1 MPESLVWL
9 IIQIKMGNWDR
20 LFVYMNNV
28 ELELMGL
35 FATVVEQGSFTGAAE
50 VLGMPKSS
58 VSQKI
63 SRLESQLG
71 VRLLQRTTR
80 RLSLTPQGEV
90 YVEHCQS
97 LLALARSANLAMARL
112 RSAPA
117 GRVRITAP
125 EATGTLLLGRILA
138 EFRAL
143 YPEVVLELTLSDEQL
158 DLVGEGY
165 DLALRAAPLKDS
177 SLICRRIGQVARHLV
192 AAPGYL
198 ASHGTPQQLPE
209 LGGHACLVHGALPVW
224 PLQEGGWRPQGAC
237 ISNSLL
243 ALREL
248 ALHEGGIALLP
259 DHVCREDLAAGR
271 LLKVLP
277 AHPIPPNPFYLIYPS
292 REHLAPALRSLMDFV
307 AERLP
312 FA

>member
-1 MPESLVWL
+1 
-9 IIQIKMGNWDR
+9 
-20 LFVYMNNV
+20 
-28 ELELMGL
+28 MGL

-50 VLGMPKSS
+50 LLGMPKSS

-90 YVEHCQS
+90 YVEQCRA

-112 RSAPA
+112 RAAPA

-143 YPEVVLELTLSDEQL
+143 YPEVVLELTLCDEQL

-177 SLICRRIGQVARHLV
+177 SLICRRIGQVPRYLV
-192 AAPGYL
+192 AAPAYL
-198 ASHGTPQQLPE
+198 AAHGMPQQLSE
-209 LGGHACLVHGALPVW
+209 LGRYACLVHTSLPVW

-248 ALHEGGIALLP
+248 AINEGGIALLP
-259 DHVCREDLAAGR
+259 HHVCEGDLASGR
-271 LLKVLP
+271 LQRVLP
-277 AHPIPPNPFYLIYPS
+277 ELAVPPNPFYLIYPS

>member
-1 MPESLVWL
+1 
-9 IIQIKMGNWDR
+9 
-20 LFVYMNNV
+20 MNNV
-28 ELELMGL
+28 DLELMGL
-35 FATVVEQGSFTGAAE
+35 FATVVEQGSFTRAAE
-50 VLGMPKSS
+50 LLGMPKSS

-80 RLSLTPQGEV
+80 RLSLTPQGEL
-90 YVEHCQS
+90 YVEHCQG
-97 LLALARSANLAMARL
+97 LQAMARSANLAMARL

-192 AAPGYL
+192 AAPAYL
-198 ASHGTPQQLPE
+198 AAHGMPQQLSE
-209 LGGHACLVHGALPVW
+209 LGRYACLVHSAMPVW

-237 ISNSLL
+237 VSNSLL
-243 ALREL
+243 ALREM
-248 ALHEGGIALLP
+248 ALHDGGIALLP
-259 DHVCREDLAAGR
+259 HHVCEGDLVAGR
-271 LLKVLP
+271 LQKVLP
-277 AHPIPPNPFYLIYPS
+277 DQPIPANPFYLIYPS
-292 REHLAPALRSLMDFV
+292 REHLAPALRTLMDFV

>member
-1 MPESLVWL
+1 
-9 IIQIKMGNWDR
+9 
-20 LFVYMNNV
+20 MNNV

-35 FATVVEQGSFTGAAE
+35 FATVVEQGSFTRAAE
-50 VLGMPKSS
+50 LLGMPKSS

-80 RLSLTPQGEV
+80 RLSLTPQGEI
-90 YVEHCQS
+90 YVEHCRG
-97 LLALARSANLAMARL
+97 LLTLARSANLAMARL
-112 RSAPA
+112 RNAPA

-125 EATGTLLLGRILA
+125 EATGTLLLGPILA

-143 YPEVVLELTLSDEQL
+143 YPEVVLELTLSDDQL

-177 SLICRRIGQVARHLV
+177 SLICRRIGEVARYLV
-192 AAPGYL
+192 ASPGYL
-198 ASHGTPQQLPE
+198 ARHGMPQRLAE
-209 LGGHACLVHGALPVW
+209 LAHHVCLVHTALPVW

-237 ISNSLL
+237 VSNSLL

-248 ALHEGGIALLP
+248 ALHDGGIALLP
-259 DHVCREDLAAGR
+259 QHVCESGLASGK
-271 LLKVLP
+271 LQKILP
-277 AHPIPPNPFYLIYPS
+277 MIPIPTNPFYLIYPS

>member
-1 MPESLVWL
+1 
-9 IIQIKMGNWDR
+9 
-20 LFVYMNNV
+20 MNNV

-50 VLGMPKSS
+50 LLGMPKSS

-90 YVEHCQS
+90 YVEQCRA

-112 RSAPA
+112 RAAPA

-143 YPEVVLELTLSDEQL
+143 YPEVVLELTLCDEQL

-177 SLICRRIGQVARHLV
+177 SLICRRIGQVPRHLV
-192 AAPGYL
+192 AAPAYL
-198 ASHGTPQQLPE
+198 AAHGMPQQLSE
-209 LGGHACLVHGALPVW
+209 LGRYACLVHTSLPVW

-248 ALHEGGIALLP
+248 AINEGGIALLP
-259 DHVCREDLAAGR
+259 HHVCEGDLASGR
-271 LLKVLP
+271 LQRVLP
-277 AHPIPPNPFYLIYPS
+277 ELAVPPNPFYLIYPS

>member
-1 MPESLVWL
+1 
-9 IIQIKMGNWDR
+9 
-20 LFVYMNNV
+20 MNNV

-35 FATVVEQGSFTGAAE
+35 FATVVEQGSFTRAAE
-50 VLGMPKSS
+50 LLDMPKSS

-80 RLSLTPQGEV
+80 RLSLTPQGEL
-90 YVEHCQS
+90 YVEHCKG
-97 LLALARSANLAMARL
+97 LLVLARSANLAMARL

-125 EATGTLLLGRILA
+125 EATGTLLLGKILA

-143 YPEVVLELTLSDEQL
+143 YPDVVLELTLSDEQL

-192 AAPGYL
+192 AAPAYL
-198 ASHGTPQQLPE
+198 GERGAPQQLSE
-209 LGGHACLVHGALPVW
+209 LGLHACLVHTALPIW
-224 PLQEGGWRPQGAC
+224 PLQEGGWRVRGAC

-248 ALHEGGIALLP
+248 ALHGGGIALLP
-259 DHVCREDLAAGR
+259 DHVCRGDLAAGR
-271 LLKVLP
+271 LQKVLP
-277 AHPIPPNPFYLIYPS
+277 DLAIPPNPFYLIYPS
-292 REHLAPALRSLMDFV
+292 REHLAPALRTLMDFV
-307 AERLP
+307 ADRLP

>member
-1 MPESLVWL
+1 
-9 IIQIKMGNWDR
+9 
-20 LFVYMNNV
+20 MNNI

-35 FATVVEQGSFTGAAE
+35 FATVVEQGSFTRAAE
-50 VLGMPKSS
+50 LLGMPKSS

-63 SRLESQLG
+63 SRLESRLG

-90 YVEHCQS
+90 YVEHCQG
-97 LLALARSANLAMARL
+97 LLTLARSANLAMARL

-125 EATGTLLLGRILA
+125 EATGTLLLGPILA

-143 YPEVVLELTLSDEQL
+143 YPEVVLELTLSDDQL

-177 SLICRRIGQVARHLV
+177 SLICRRIGEVARYLV
-192 AAPGYL
+192 ASPGYL
-198 ASHGTPQQLPE
+198 ARHGMPQRLAE
-209 LGGHACLVHGALPVW
+209 LAHHVCLVHTALPVW

-237 ISNSLL
+237 VSNSLL

-248 ALHEGGIALLP
+248 ALHDGGIALLP
-259 DHVCREDLAAGR
+259 QHVCESGLASGK
-271 LLKVLP
+271 LQKILP
-277 AHPIPPNPFYLIYPS
+277 MIPIPTNPFYLIYPS

>member
-1 MPESLVWL
+1 
-9 IIQIKMGNWDR
+9 
-20 LFVYMNNV
+20 MNNV
-28 ELELMGL
+28 DLELMGL
-35 FATVVEQGSFTGAAE
+35 FATVVEQGSFTRAAE
-50 VLGMPKSS
+50 LMGMPKSS

-63 SRLESQLG
+63 SRLEAQLG

-90 YVEHCQS
+90 YVEHCQG
-97 LLALARSANLAMARL
+97 LLTLARSANLAMARF

-177 SLICRRIGQVARHLV
+177 SLICRRIGQVPRHLV
-192 AAPGYL
+192 AAPAYL
-198 ASHGTPQQLPE
+198 AAHGMPQQLSD
-209 LGGHACLVHGALPVW
+209 LGRYACLVHSALPLW

-248 ALHEGGIALLP
+248 AINEGGIALLP
-259 DHVCREDLAAGR
+259 HHVCEGDLASGR
-271 LLKVLP
+271 LQKVLP
-277 AHPIPPNPFYLIYPS
+277 ELAVPPNPFYLIYPS
-292 REHLAPALRSLMDFV
+292 REHLAPALRTLMDFV

>member
-1 MPESLVWL
+1 
-9 IIQIKMGNWDR
+9 
-20 LFVYMNNV
+20 MNNFD
-28 ELELMGL
+28 LELMGL
-35 FATVVEQGSFTGAAE
+35 FATVVEQGSFTRAAE
-50 VLGMPKSS
+50 LLGMPKSS

-80 RLSLTPQGEV
+80 RLSLTPQGEL
-90 YVEHCQS
+90 YVEHCQG

-192 AAPGYL
+192 AAPAYL
-198 ASHGTPQQLPE
+198 AAHGMPQQLSE
-209 LGGHACLVHGALPVW
+209 LGRYACLVHSAMPVW

-237 ISNSLL
+237 VSNSLL
-243 ALREL
+243 ALREM
-248 ALHEGGIALLP
+248 ALHDGGIALLP
-259 DHVCREDLAAGR
+259 HHVCEGDLVAGR
-271 LLKVLP
+271 LQKVLP
-277 AHPIPPNPFYLIYPS
+277 DQPIPANPFYLIYPS
-292 REHLAPALRSLMDFV
+292 REHLAPALRTLMDFV

>member
-1 MPESLVWL
+1 
-9 IIQIKMGNWDR
+9 
-20 LFVYMNNV
+20 MNNV

-35 FATVVEQGSFTGAAE
+35 FATVVEQGSFTRAAE
-50 VLGMPKSS
+50 LLGMPKSS

-80 RLSLTPQGEV
+80 RLSLTPQGEI
-90 YVEHCQS
+90 YVEHCRG
-97 LLALARSANLAMARL
+97 LLTLARSANLAMARL
-112 RSAPA
+112 RSVPA

-125 EATGTLLLGRILA
+125 EATGTLLLGPILA

-177 SLICRRIGQVARHLV
+177 SLICRRIGEVARYLV
-192 AAPGYL
+192 ASPGYL
-198 ASHGTPQQLPE
+198 ARHGMPQRLAE
-209 LGGHACLVHGALPVW
+209 LAHHVCLVHTALPVW

-237 ISNSLL
+237 ASNSLL

-248 ALHEGGIALLP
+248 ALHDGGIALLP
-259 DHVCREDLAAGR
+259 QHVCESGLASGK
-271 LLKVLP
+271 LQKILP
-277 AHPIPPNPFYLIYPS
+277 MIPIPTNPFYLIYPS

>member
-1 MPESLVWL
+1 
-9 IIQIKMGNWDR
+9 
-20 LFVYMNNV
+20 MNNV

-35 FATVVEQGSFTGAAE
+35 FATVVEQGSFTRAAE
-50 VLGMPKSS
+50 LLGMPKSS

-80 RLSLTPQGEV
+80 RLSLTPQGEI
-90 YVEHCQS
+90 YVEHCRG
-97 LLALARSANLAMARL
+97 LLTLARCANLAMARL

-125 EATGTLLLGRILA
+125 EATGTLLLGPILA

-177 SLICRRIGQVARHLV
+177 SLICRRIGEVARYLV
-192 AAPGYL
+192 ASPGYL
-198 ASHGTPQQLPE
+198 ARHGMPQRLAE
-209 LGGHACLVHGALPVW
+209 LAHHVCLVHTALPVW

-237 ISNSLL
+237 ASNSLL

-248 ALHEGGIALLP
+248 ALHDGGIALLP
-259 DHVCREDLAAGR
+259 QHVCESGLASGK
-271 LLKVLP
+271 LQKILP
-277 AHPIPPNPFYLIYPS
+277 MIPIPTNPFYLIYPS

>member
-1 MPESLVWL
+1 
-9 IIQIKMGNWDR
+9 
-20 LFVYMNNV
+20 MNNV

-63 SRLESQLG
+63 SRLESRLG

-90 YVEHCQS
+90 YVAHCQE

-112 RSAPA
+112 RAAPG

-143 YPEVVLELTLSDEQL
+143 YPEVVLELTLCDEQL

-165 DLALRAAPLKDS
+165 DLALR
-177 SLICRRIGQVARHLV
+177 
-192 AAPGYL
+192 
-198 ASHGTPQQLPE
+198 
-209 LGGHACLVHGALPVW
+209 
-224 PLQEGGWRPQGAC
+224 
-237 ISNSLL
+237 
-243 ALREL
+243 EL
-248 ALHEGGIALLP
+248 ALHDGGIALLP
-259 DHVCREDLAAGR
+259 AHVCGDDLAAGR

-277 AHPIPPNPFYLIYPS
+277 DLLVPVNPFYLIYPS

>member
-1 MPESLVWL
+1 
-9 IIQIKMGNWDR
+9 
-20 LFVYMNNV
+20 
-28 ELELMGL
+28 MGL
-35 FATVVEQGSFTGAAE
+35 FATVVEQGSFTRAAE
-50 VLGMPKSS
+50 LLGMPKSS

-63 SRLESQLG
+63 SRLEAQLG

-80 RLSLTPQGEV
+80 KLSLTPQGEL
-90 YVEHCQS
+90 YVEHCQG
-97 LLALARSANLAMARL
+97 LLVLARSANLAMARL

-125 EATGTLLLGRILA
+125 EATGTLLLGKILA

-143 YPEVVLELTLSDEQL
+143 YPEVVLELTLSDEQE

-192 AAPGYL
+192 AAPAYL
-198 ASHGTPQQLPE
+198 AAHGMPQQLSE
-209 LGGHACLVHGALPVW
+209 LGRYACLVHSAMLVW
-224 PLQEGGWRPQGAC
+224 PWQEGGWRPQGAC
-237 ISNSLL
+237 VSNSLL
-243 ALREL
+243 ALREM
-248 ALHEGGIALLP
+248 AIHDGGIALLP
-259 DHVCREDLAAGR
+259 HHVCAGDLAAGR
-271 LLKVLP
+271 LQKVLP
-277 AHPIPPNPFYLIYPS
+277 DQPIPANPFYLIYPS
-292 REHLAPALRSLMDFV
+292 REHLAPALRTLMDFV

>member
-1 MPESLVWL
+1 
-9 IIQIKMGNWDR
+9 
-20 LFVYMNNV
+20 MNNI

-35 FATVVEQGSFTGAAE
+35 FATVVEQGSFTRAAE

-63 SRLESQLG
+63 SRLESRLG

-90 YVEHCQS
+90 YVEHCQG
-97 LLALARSANLAMARL
+97 LLTLARSANLAMARL

-125 EATGTLLLGRILA
+125 EATGTLLLGPILA

-143 YPEVVLELTLSDEQL
+143 YPEVVLELTLSDDQL

-177 SLICRRIGQVARHLV
+177 SLICRRIGEVARYLV
-192 AAPGYL
+192 ASPGYL
-198 ASHGTPQQLPE
+198 ARHGMPQRLAE
-209 LGGHACLVHGALPVW
+209 LAHHVCLVHTALPVW

-237 ISNSLL
+237 VSNSLL

-248 ALHEGGIALLP
+248 ALHDGGIALLP
-259 DHVCREDLAAGR
+259 QHVCESGLASGK
-271 LLKVLP
+271 LQKILP
-277 AHPIPPNPFYLIYPS
+277 MSPIPTNPFYLIYPS

>member
-1 MPESLVWL
+1 
-9 IIQIKMGNWDR
+9 
-20 LFVYMNNV
+20 MNNV
-28 ELELMGL
+28 DLELMGL
-35 FATVVEQGSFTGAAE
+35 FATVVEQGSFTRAAE
-50 VLGMPKSS
+50 LLGMPKSS

-63 SRLESQLG
+63 SRLEAQLG

-80 RLSLTPQGEV
+80 RLSLTPQGEL
-90 YVEHCQS
+90 YVEHCQG
-97 LLALARSANLAMARL
+97 LLVLARSANLAMARL
-112 RSAPA
+112 RLAPA

-125 EATGTLLLGRILA
+125 EATGTLLLGKILA

-143 YPEVVLELTLSDEQL
+143 YPEVVLELTLSDEQE

-192 AAPGYL
+192 AAPAYL
-198 ASHGTPQQLPE
+198 AAHGMPQQLSE
-209 LGGHACLVHGALPVW
+209 LGRYACLVHSAMPVW

-237 ISNSLL
+237 VSNSLL
-243 ALREL
+243 ALREM
-248 ALHEGGIALLP
+248 AIHEGGIALLP
-259 DHVCREDLAAGR
+259 HHVCAGDLAAGR
-271 LLKVLP
+271 LQKVLP
-277 AHPIPPNPFYLIYPS
+277 DQPIPANPFYLIYPS
-292 REHLAPALRSLMDFV
+292 REHLAPALRTLMDFV

>member
-1 MPESLVWL
+1 
-9 IIQIKMGNWDR
+9 
-20 LFVYMNNV
+20 MNNV

-35 FATVVEQGSFTGAAE
+35 FATVVEQGSFTRAAE
-50 VLGMPKSS
+50 LLGMPKSS

-80 RLSLTPQGEV
+80 RLSLTPQGEI
-90 YVEHCQS
+90 YVEHCRG
-97 LLALARSANLAMARL
+97 LLTLARSANLAMARL

-125 EATGTLLLGRILA
+125 EATGTLLLGPILA

-158 DLVGEGY
+158 DLVREGY

-177 SLICRRIGQVARHLV
+177 SLICWRIGEVARYLV
-192 AAPGYL
+192 ASPGYL
-198 ASHGTPQQLPE
+198 ARHGMPQLLAE
-209 LGGHACLVHGALPVW
+209 LAHHVCLVHTALPVW

-237 ISNSLL
+237 VSNSLL

-248 ALHEGGIALLP
+248 ALHDGGIALLP
-259 DHVCREDLAAGR
+259 QHVCESGLASGK
-271 LLKVLP
+271 LQKILP
-277 AHPIPPNPFYLIYPS
+277 MIPIPTNPFYLIYPS

>member
-1 MPESLVWL
+1 
-9 IIQIKMGNWDR
+9 
-20 LFVYMNNV
+20 
-28 ELELMGL
+28 MGL

-50 VLGMPKSS
+50 ALGMPKSS

-63 SRLESQLG
+63 SRLETQLG

-80 RLSLTPQGEV
+80 RLNLTPQGEI
-90 YVEHCQS
+90 YVEQCQA

-112 RSAPA
+112 RAAPA

-143 YPEVVLELTLSDEQL
+143 YPEVVLELTLCDDQL

-165 DLALRAAPLKDS
+165 DLALWAAPLKDS
-177 SLICRRIGQVARHLV
+177 SLICRRIGQVPRHLV
-192 AAPGYL
+192 AALGYL
-198 ASHGTPQQLPE
+198 AAHGAPQQLSE
-209 LGGHACLVHGALPVW
+209 LGLHPCLVHSALPVW

-259 DHVCREDLAAGR
+259 HHVCQEDLATGR
-271 LLKVLP
+271 LQKLLP
-277 AHPIPPNPFYLIYPS
+277 DHPIPPNPFYLIYPS

>member
-1 MPESLVWL
+1 
-9 IIQIKMGNWDR
+9 
-20 LFVYMNNV
+20 MNNV

-35 FATVVEQGSFTGAAE
+35 FATVVEQGSFTRAAE
-50 VLGMPKSS
+50 LLGMPKSS

-80 RLSLTPQGEV
+80 RLSLTPQGEI
-90 YVEHCQS
+90 YVEHCRG
-97 LLALARSANLAMARL
+97 LLTLARSANLAMARL

-125 EATGTLLLGRILA
+125 EATGTLLLGPILA

-177 SLICRRIGQVARHLV
+177 SLICRRIGEVARYLV
-192 AAPGYL
+192 ASPGYL
-198 ASHGTPQQLPE
+198 ARHGMPQRQAE
-209 LGGHACLVHGALPVW
+209 LAHHVCLVHTALPVW

-237 ISNSLL
+237 ASNSLL

-248 ALHEGGIALLP
+248 ALHDGGIALLP
-259 DHVCREDLAAGR
+259 QHVCESGLASGK
-271 LLKVLP
+271 LQKILP
-277 AHPIPPNPFYLIYPS
+277 MIPIPTNPFYLIYPS
-292 REHLAPALRSLMDFV
+292 REHLAPALRSLM
-307 AERLP
+307 
-312 FA
+312 

>member
-1 MPESLVWL
+1 
-9 IIQIKMGNWDR
+9 
-20 LFVYMNNV
+20 MNNV
-28 ELELMGL
+28 DLELMGL
-35 FATVVEQGSFTGAAE
+35 FATVVEQGSFTRAAE
-50 VLGMPKSS
+50 LLGMPKSS

-80 RLSLTPQGEV
+80 RLSLTPQGEL
-90 YVEHCQS
+90 YVEHCQG

-165 DLALRAAPLKDS
+165 DLALRAAP
-177 SLICRRIGQVARHLV
+177 A
-192 AAPGYL
+192 YL
-198 ASHGTPQQLPE
+198 AAHGMPQQLSE
-209 LGGHACLVHGALPVW
+209 LGRCACLVHSAMPVW

-237 ISNSLL
+237 VSNSLL
-243 ALREL
+243 ALREM
-248 ALHEGGIALLP
+248 ALHDGGIALLP
-259 DHVCREDLAAGR
+259 HHVCEGDLAAGR
-271 LLKVLP
+271 LQKVLP
-277 AHPIPPNPFYLIYPS
+277 DQPIPANPFYLIYPS
-292 REHLAPALRSLMDFV
+292 REHLAPALRTLMDFV

>member
-1 MPESLVWL
+1 
-9 IIQIKMGNWDR
+9 
-20 LFVYMNNV
+20 
-28 ELELMGL
+28 MGL

-50 VLGMPKSS
+50 LLGMPKSS

-90 YVEHCQS
+90 YVEQCRA

-112 RSAPA
+112 RAAPA

-143 YPEVVLELTLSDEQL
+143 YPEVVLELTLCDEQL

-177 SLICRRIGQVARHLV
+177 SLICRRIGQVPRYLV
-192 AAPGYL
+192 AAPAYL
-198 ASHGTPQQLPE
+198 AAHGTPQQLSE
-209 LGGHACLVHGALPVW
+209 LGRYACLVHTSLPVW

-237 ISNSLL
+237 LSNSLL

-248 ALHEGGIALLP
+248 AINEGGIALLP
-259 DHVCREDLAAGR
+259 HHVCEGDLASGR
-271 LLKVLP
+271 LQKVLP
-277 AHPIPPNPFYLIYPS
+277 ELAVPPNPFYLIYPS

>member
-1 MPESLVWL
+1 
-9 IIQIKMGNWDR
+9 
-20 LFVYMNNV
+20 MNNV
-28 ELELMGL
+28 ELESMGL

-63 SRLESQLG
+63 SRLESRLG

-80 RLSLTPQGEV
+80 RLSLTPQGEL
-90 YVEHCQS
+90 YVEHCRA

-112 RSAPA
+112 RDAPA

-125 EATGTLLLGRILA
+125 EATGTLLLGKILA

-143 YPEVVLELTLSDEQL
+143 YPEVVLELTLCDEQL

-177 SLICRRIGQVARHLV
+177 SLICRRIGQVPRHLV
-192 AAPGYL
+192 AAPDYL
-198 ASHGTPQQLPE
+198 ARHGEPQQLSE
-209 LGGHACLVHGALPVW
+209 LGRHACLVHSALPVW

-237 ISNSLL
+237 LSNSLL

-248 ALHEGGIALLP
+248 ALNGGGIALLP
-259 DHVCREDLAAGR
+259 EHVCRGDLAAG
-271 LLKVLP
+271 LLQQVLP
-277 AHPIPPNPFYLIYPS
+277 EHSIPPNPFYLIYPS

-307 AERLP
+307 ADRLP
-312 FA
+312 FARGG

>member
-1 MPESLVWL
+1 
-9 IIQIKMGNWDR
+9 
-20 LFVYMNNV
+20 MNNV

-50 VLGMPKSS
+50 LLGMPKSS

-63 SRLESQLG
+63 SRLESLLG

-90 YVEHCQS
+90 YVEQCRA

-112 RSAPA
+112 RAAPA

-143 YPEVVLELTLSDEQL
+143 YPEVVLELTLCDEQL

-177 SLICRRIGQVARHLV
+177 SLICRRIGQVPRYLV
-192 AAPGYL
+192 AAPAYL
-198 ASHGTPQQLPE
+198 AAHGMPQQLSE
-209 LGGHACLVHGALPVW
+209 LGRYACLVHTSLPVW

-248 ALHEGGIALLP
+248 AINEGGIALLP
-259 DHVCREDLAAGR
+259 HHVCEGDLASGR
-271 LLKVLP
+271 LQKVLP
-277 AHPIPPNPFYLIYPS
+277 ELAVPPNPFYLIYPS

>member
-1 MPESLVWL
+1 
-9 IIQIKMGNWDR
+9 
-20 LFVYMNNV
+20 MNNV
-28 ELELMGL
+28 DLELMGL
-35 FATVVEQGSFTGAAE
+35 FATVVEQGSFTRAAE
-50 VLGMPKSS
+50 LLGMPKSS

-63 SRLESQLG
+63 SRLEAQLG

-80 RLSLTPQGEV
+80 KLSLTPQGEL
-90 YVEHCQS
+90 YVEHCQG

-125 EATGTLLLGRILA
+125 EATGTLLLGKILA
-138 EFRAL
+138 EFRSL
-143 YPEVVLELTLSDEQL
+143 YPEVVLELTLSDEQE

-192 AAPGYL
+192 AAPAYL
-198 ASHGTPQQLPE
+198 AAHGMPQQLSE
-209 LGGHACLVHGALPVW
+209 LGRYACLVHSAMPVW

-237 ISNSLL
+237 VSNSLL
-243 ALREL
+243 ALREM
-248 ALHEGGIALLP
+248 AIHDGGIALLP
-259 DHVCREDLAAGR
+259 HHVCAGDLAAGR
-271 LLKVLP
+271 LQKVLP
-277 AHPIPPNPFYLIYPS
+277 DQPIPANPFYLIYPS
-292 REHLAPALRSLMDFV
+292 REHLAPALRTLMDFV

>member
-1 MPESLVWL
+1 ME
-9 IIQIKMGNWDR
+9 R

-35 FATVVEQGSFTGAAE
+35 FATVVEQGSFTRAAE
-50 VLGMPKSS
+50 LLDMPKSS

-80 RLSLTPQGEV
+80 RLSLTPQGEL
-90 YVEHCQS
+90 YVEHCKG
-97 LLALARSANLAMARL
+97 LLVLARSANLAMARL

-125 EATGTLLLGRILA
+125 EATGTLLLGKILA

-143 YPEVVLELTLSDEQL
+143 YPDVVLELTLSDEQL

-192 AAPGYL
+192 AAPAYL
-198 ASHGTPQQLPE
+198 SERGAPQQLSE
-209 LGGHACLVHGALPVW
+209 LGLHACLVHTALPIW
-224 PLQEGGWRPQGAC
+224 PLQEGGWRVRGAC

-248 ALHEGGIALLP
+248 ALHGGGIALLP
-259 DHVCREDLAAGR
+259 DHVCRGDLAAGR
-271 LLKVLP
+271 LQKVLP
-277 AHPIPPNPFYLIYPS
+277 DLAIPPNPFYLIYPS
-292 REHLAPALRSLMDFV
+292 REHLAPALRTLMDFV
-307 AERLP
+307 ADRLP

>member
-1 MPESLVWL
+1 
-9 IIQIKMGNWDR
+9 
-20 LFVYMNNV
+20 MNNV
-28 ELELMGL
+28 DLELMGL
-35 FATVVEQGSFTGAAE
+35 FATVVEQGSFTRAAE
-50 VLGMPKSS
+50 LMGMPKSS

-63 SRLESQLG
+63 SRLEAQLG

-90 YVEHCQS
+90 YVEHCQG
-97 LLALARSANLAMARL
+97 LLTLARSANLAMARL

-192 AAPGYL
+192 AAPAYL
-198 ASHGTPQQLPE
+198 ATHGMPQQLSE
-209 LGGHACLVHGALPVW
+209 LGRYACLVHSAMPVW

-237 ISNSLL
+237 VSNSLL
-243 ALREL
+243 ALREM
-248 ALHEGGIALLP
+248 AIHDGGIALLP
-259 DHVCREDLAAGR
+259 HHVCEGDLAAGR
-271 LLKVLP
+271 LQKVLP
-277 AHPIPPNPFYLIYPS
+277 DHPIPVNPFYLIYPS
-292 REHLAPALRSLMDFV
+292 REHLAPALRTLMDFV

>member
-1 MPESLVWL
+1 
-9 IIQIKMGNWDR
+9 MGNRDR

-63 SRLESQLG
+63 SRLESRLG

-90 YVEHCQS
+90 YVEHCQA

-125 EATGTLLLGRILA
+125 EATGTLLLGRIMA

-143 YPEVVLELTLSDEQL
+143 YPKVVLELTLSDEQL

-198 ASHGTPQQLPE
+198 ASQGTPQQLTE
-209 LGGHACLVHGALPVW
+209 LGGHACLVHTSLPVW
-224 PLQEGGWRPQGAC
+224 PLLEGGWRPQGAC

-259 DHVCREDLAAGR
+259 DHVCRDDLAAGR

-277 AHPIPPNPFYLIYPS
+277 DHPIPPNPFYLIYPS

>member
-1 MPESLVWL
+1 
-9 IIQIKMGNWDR
+9 
-20 LFVYMNNV
+20 MNNV
-28 ELELMGL
+28 DLELMGL
-35 FATVVEQGSFTGAAE
+35 FATVVEQGSFTQAAE
-50 VLGMPKSS
+50 LMGMPKSS

-63 SRLESQLG
+63 SRLEAQLG

-90 YVEHCQS
+90 YVEHCQG
-97 LLALARSANLAMARL
+97 LLTLARSANLAMARL

-177 SLICRRIGQVARHLV
+177 SLICRRIGQVPRHLV
-192 AAPGYL
+192 AAPAYL
-198 ASHGTPQQLPE
+198 AAHGMPQQLSD
-209 LGGHACLVHGALPVW
+209 LGRYACLVHSALPLW

-248 ALHEGGIALLP
+248 AINEGGIALLP
-259 DHVCREDLAAGR
+259 HHVCEGDLASGR
-271 LLKVLP
+271 LQKVLP
-277 AHPIPPNPFYLIYPS
+277 ELAVPPNPFYLIYPS
-292 REHLAPALRSLMDFV
+292 REHLAPALRTLMDFV

-312 FA
+312 FV

>member
-1 MPESLVWL
+1 
-9 IIQIKMGNWDR
+9 
-20 LFVYMNNV
+20 
-28 ELELMGL
+28 
-35 FATVVEQGSFTGAAE
+35 
-50 VLGMPKSS
+50 
-58 VSQKI
+58 
-63 SRLESQLG
+63 
-71 VRLLQRTTR
+71 
-80 RLSLTPQGEV
+80 
-90 YVEHCQS
+90 
-97 LLALARSANLAMARL
+97 MARL
-112 RSAPA
+112 RAAPG

-143 YPEVVLELTLSDEQL
+143 YPEVVLELTLCDEQL

-192 AAPGYL
+192 ASPGYL
-198 ASHGTPQQLPE
+198 AANGTPLQLSE
-209 LGGHACLVHGALPVW
+209 LAGHACLVHGSLPVW
-224 PLQEGGWRPQGAC
+224 PLQEGGWRPRGAC
-237 ISNSLL
+237 QSNSLL

-248 ALHEGGIALLP
+248 ALHDGGIALLP
-259 DHVCREDLAAGR
+259 AHVCGDDLAAGR

-277 AHPIPPNPFYLIYPS
+277 DLLVPVNPFYLIYPS

>member
-1 MPESLVWL
+1 
-9 IIQIKMGNWDR
+9 
-20 LFVYMNNV
+20 
-28 ELELMGL
+28 MGL
-35 FATVVEQGSFTGAAE
+35 FATVVEQGSFTRAAE
-50 VLGMPKSS
+50 LMGMPKSS

-63 SRLESQLG
+63 SRLEAQLG

-90 YVEHCQS
+90 YVEHCQG
-97 LLALARSANLAMARL
+97 LLTLARSANLAMARL

-177 SLICRRIGQVARHLV
+177 SLICRRIGQVPRHLV
-192 AAPGYL
+192 AAPAYL
-198 ASHGTPQQLPE
+198 AAHGMPQQLSD
-209 LGGHACLVHGALPVW
+209 LGRYACLVHSALPLW

-248 ALHEGGIALLP
+248 AINEGGIALLP
-259 DHVCREDLAAGR
+259 HHVCEGDLASGR
-271 LLKVLP
+271 LQKVLP
-277 AHPIPPNPFYLIYPS
+277 ELAVPPNPFYLIYPS
-292 REHLAPALRSLMDFV
+292 REHLAPALRTLMDFV

>member
-1 MPESLVWL
+1 
-9 IIQIKMGNWDR
+9 
-20 LFVYMNNV
+20 MNNV
-28 ELELMGL
+28 DLELMGL
-35 FATVVEQGSFTGAAE
+35 FATVVEQGSFTRAAE
-50 VLGMPKSS
+50 LMGMPKSS

-63 SRLESQLG
+63 SRLEAQLG

-90 YVEHCQS
+90 YVEHCQG
-97 LLALARSANLAMARL
+97 LLTLARSANLAMARL

-177 SLICRRIGQVARHLV
+177 SLICRRIGQVPRHLV
-192 AAPGYL
+192 AAPAYL
-198 ASHGTPQQLPE
+198 AAHGMPQQLSD
-209 LGGHACLVHGALPVW
+209 LGRYACLVHSALPLW

-248 ALHEGGIALLP
+248 AINEGGIALLP
-259 DHVCREDLAAGR
+259 HHVCEGDLASGR
-271 LLKVLP
+271 LQKVLP
-277 AHPIPPNPFYLIYPS
+277 ELAVPPNPFYLIYPS
-292 REHLAPALRSLMDFV
+292 REHLAPALRTLMDFV

>member
-1 MPESLVWL
+1 
-9 IIQIKMGNWDR
+9 
-20 LFVYMNNV
+20 MNNV
-28 ELELMGL
+28 DLELMGL
-35 FATVVEQGSFTGAAE
+35 FATVVEQGSFTRAAE
-50 VLGMPKSS
+50 LMGMPKSS

-63 SRLESQLG
+63 SRLEAQLG

-90 YVEHCQS
+90 YVEHCQG
-97 LLALARSANLAMARL
+97 LLTLARSANLAMARL

-177 SLICRRIGQVARHLV
+177 SLICRRIGQVPRHLV
-192 AAPGYL
+192 AAPAYV
-198 ASHGTPQQLPE
+198 AAHGMPQQLSD
-209 LGGHACLVHGALPVW
+209 LGRYACLVHSALPLW

-248 ALHEGGIALLP
+248 AINEGGIALLP
-259 DHVCREDLAAGR
+259 HHVCEGDLASGR
-271 LLKVLP
+271 LQKVLP
-277 AHPIPPNPFYLIYPS
+277 ELAVPPNPFYLIYPS
-292 REHLAPALRSLMDFV
+292 REHLAPALRTLMDFV

>member
-1 MPESLVWL
+1 
-9 IIQIKMGNWDR
+9 
-20 LFVYMNNV
+20 MNNV
-28 ELELMGL
+28 DLELMGL
-35 FATVVEQGSFTGAAE
+35 FATVVEQGSFTRAAE
-50 VLGMPKSS
+50 LLGMPKSS

-63 SRLESQLG
+63 SRLEAQLG

-80 RLSLTPQGEV
+80 KLSLTPQGEL
-90 YVEHCQS
+90 YVEHCQG
-97 LLALARSANLAMARL
+97 LLALARSANLVMARL

-125 EATGTLLLGRILA
+125 EATGTLLLGKILA

-143 YPEVVLELTLSDEQL
+143 YPEVVLELTLSDEQE

-192 AAPGYL
+192 AAPAYL
-198 ASHGTPQQLPE
+198 AAHGMPQQLSE
-209 LGGHACLVHGALPVW
+209 LGRYACLVHSAMPVW

-237 ISNSLL
+237 VSNSLL
-243 ALREL
+243 ALREM
-248 ALHEGGIALLP
+248 ALHDGGIALLP
-259 DHVCREDLAAGR
+259 HHVCAGDLAAGR
-271 LLKVLP
+271 LQKVLP
-277 AHPIPPNPFYLIYPS
+277 DQPIPANPFYLIYPS
-292 REHLAPALRSLMDFV
+292 REHLAPALRTLMDFV

>member
-1 MPESLVWL
+1 
-9 IIQIKMGNWDR
+9 
-20 LFVYMNNV
+20 MNNI

-35 FATVVEQGSFTGAAE
+35 FATVVEQGSFTRAAE

-63 SRLESQLG
+63 SRLESRLG

-90 YVEHCQS
+90 YVEHCQG
-97 LLALARSANLAMARL
+97 LLTLARSANLAMARL

-125 EATGTLLLGRILA
+125 EATGTLLLGPILA

-143 YPEVVLELTLSDEQL
+143 YPEVVLELTLSDDQL

-177 SLICRRIGQVARHLV
+177 SLICRRIGEVARYLV
-192 AAPGYL
+192 ASPGYL
-198 ASHGTPQQLPE
+198 ARHGMPQRLAE
-209 LGGHACLVHGALPVW
+209 LAHHVCLVHTALPVW

-237 ISNSLL
+237 VSNSLL

-248 ALHEGGIALLP
+248 ALHDGGIALLP
-259 DHVCREDLAAGR
+259 QHVCESGLASGK
-271 LLKVLP
+271 LQKILP
-277 AHPIPPNPFYLIYPS
+277 MIPIPTNPFYLIYPS

>member
-1 MPESLVWL
+1 
-9 IIQIKMGNWDR
+9 
-20 LFVYMNNV
+20 MNNV

-50 VLGMPKSS
+50 LLGMPKSS

-90 YVEHCQS
+90 YVEQCRA
-97 LLALARSANLAMARL
+97 LLALARSHQSGDGAAARG
-112 RSAPA
+112 P
-117 GRVRITAP
+117 GRPVRITAP

-143 YPEVVLELTLSDEQL
+143 YPEVVLELTLCDEQL

-177 SLICRRIGQVARHLV
+177 SLICRRIGQVPRYLV
-192 AAPGYL
+192 AAPAYL
-198 ASHGTPQQLPE
+198 AAHGMPQQLSE
-209 LGGHACLVHGALPVW
+209 LGRYACLVHTSLPVW

-248 ALHEGGIALLP
+248 AINEGGIALLP
-259 DHVCREDLAAGR
+259 HHVCEGDLASGR
-271 LLKVLP
+271 LQKVLP
-277 AHPIPPNPFYLIYPS
+277 ELAVPPNPFYLIYPS

>member
-1 MPESLVWL
+1 M
-9 IIQIKMGNWDR
+9 
-20 LFVYMNNV
+20 
-28 ELELMGL
+28 
-35 FATVVEQGSFTGAAE
+35 
-50 VLGMPKSS
+50 
-58 VSQKI
+58 
-63 SRLESQLG
+63 
-71 VRLLQRTTR
+71 
-80 RLSLTPQGEV
+80 
-90 YVEHCQS
+90 
-97 LLALARSANLAMARL
+97 
-112 RSAPA
+112 
-117 GRVRITAP
+117 RITAP

-143 YPEVVLELTLSDEQL
+143 YPEVVLELTLCDEQL

-192 AAPGYL
+192 ASPGYL
-198 ASHGTPQQLPE
+198 AANGTPLQLSE
-209 LGGHACLVHGALPVW
+209 LAGHACLVHGSLPVW
-224 PLQEGGWRPQGAC
+224 PLQEGGWRPRGAC
-237 ISNSLL
+237 QSNSLL

-248 ALHEGGIALLP
+248 ALHDGGIALLP
-259 DHVCREDLAAGR
+259 AHVCGDDLAAGR

-277 AHPIPPNPFYLIYPS
+277 DLLVPVNPFYLIYPS